1 MPRNCFCPAPAW
13 EPRAGTQPEFLSL
26 WRLRIR
32 VARME
37 FTCLISE
44 WAHRM
49 TCGKTTLEIYIRL
62 LLMTKETPSH
72 PPLAFPGVGRTVV
85 LCGFS
90 QGLSMALYFH
100 LQRLTCWCHVHVH
113 TIYTYM
119 GMWVHTVCPL
129 PHLMVLSVT
138 TIFCCLA
145 LI

>member
-1 MPRNCFCPAPAW
+1 MFSCFRMEVSSSPHNQGTSVNPLQPPSRHDARYLPFLLCPGTAFCPVPAW
-13 EPRAGTQPEFLSL
+13 KPRAGTQPASLSL

-49 TCGKTTLEIYIRL
+49 ACGKTTLEVHIRL

-72 PPLAFPGVGRTVV
+72 PPLAFPGVGRIVA

-90 QGLSMALYFH
+90 QGLSMALY
-100 LQRLTCWCHVHVH
+100 
-113 TIYTYM
+113 
-119 GMWVHTVCPL
+119 
-129 PHLMVLSVT
+129 
-138 TIFCCLA
+138 
-145 LI
+145 